1 MHRVKP
7 TAGGGF
13 TLRPMVLVSGAIH
26 AVVVVMLVW
35 GPLWMPRRPAMPV
48 YEVQLVSAPVE
59 TPRPT
64 PPRPVPPPRVEPKPP
79 PPPPKPAKPKTVKKQ
94 APAPVE
100 PAPTK
105 TKPAPAP
112 TPETVAEPEP
122 PVRQPEPP
130 APEPQAKATE
140 PAEPGIE
147 LVTPLMEA
155 VALKYPFYMNALK
168 RKINENWSPPGA
180 GFAQTRATLV
190 VFTIHRDGSV
200 RGMDIEQSSGDAFY
214 DQAAIRSVLRA
225 SPFPPLPPGYAEE
238 SMKIFFSFSLDPDR
252 PS

>member
-1 MHRVKP
+1 
-7 TAGGGF
+7 
-13 TLRPMVLVSGAIH
+13 MVMVSGAIH
-26 AVVVVMLVW
+26 VAVAVVLVW
-35 GPLWMPRRPAMPV
+35 GPSWMPRRPAMPV

-79 PPPPKPAKPKTVKKQ
+79 PPPPKPAKPKTVKKPT
-94 APAPVE
+94 PAPVE
-100 PAPTK
+100 PAPAK

-112 TPETVAEPEP
+112 TPEAVPEPEP

-140 PAEPGIE
+140 PTEPGIQ

-155 VALKYPFYMNALK
+155 VALKYPFYTNALK

-190 VFTIHRDGSV
+190 VFTIQRDGSV
-200 RGMDIEQSSGDAFY
+200 RGTDIEQSSGDAFF

-225 SPFPPLPPGYAEE
+225 SPFPPLPPGYSEDN
-238 SMKIFFSFSLDPDR
+238 MKIFFSFSLDPDR